1 MSRFYIPTLL
11 FLLLVI
17 EGTLFQIV
25 TPSHHDLDVTLVP
38 RFLVVMIVFIG
49 IHFGRYSSIVYGLVF
64 GFIYDIVYT
73 QLLGVYMFGFGLIG
87 YAFAYNYKQIQ
98 DSLLLQ
104 LLFATVAVSLF
115 EYYQYGLYRLIGLAD
130 LQAALFFHERFLP
143 GLIVNVAFAIII
155 YYPAKKLFSHVQKQ
169 ASLRER

>member
-1 MSRFYIPTLL
+1 MSRFYIPTFV

-17 EGTLFQIV
+17 EGTLFQII
-25 TPSHHDLDVTLVP
+25 TPSHHDMNVTLVP

-64 GFIYDIVYT
+64 GLIYDIVYT

-87 YAFAYNYKQIQ
+87 YAFAYTYKQIQ
-98 DSLLLQ
+98 DSLFFH

-130 LQAALFFHERFLP
+130 IGAVLFFHERFLP
-143 GLIVNVAFAIII
+143 GLIVNVSFAIII
-155 YYPAKKLFSHVQKQ
+155 YFPAKKLFSYVQKQ
-169 ASLRER
+169 ASLRDR